1 MPDPRALIHDS
12 ADELAQAVASRLLTV
27 LTSMQAEGRTP
38 HIALTGGSIADK
50 IHAEVARQ
58 TPGSPVRWDHVEIWW
73 GDERFVPRNDPQR
86 NALQARRTMLDHIPV
101 HPSRVHE
108 IPSSDDADSPDAA
121 AVMYSDMLRNSGAGD
136 FDVVMLGL
144 GGNGHVASLMP
155 HSPALHVTDQIA
167 VGVTDSP
174 KPPPNRVSLTFDAL
188 NRTRETWFVVAG
200 EDKADAVARAL
211 AEEGSVDETPAR
223 GIHAKLHTHWFVDV
237 DAALKI

>member
-12 ADELAQAVASRLLTV
+12 PDELARAVASRLLTV
-27 LTSMQAEGRTP
+27 LTAMQAEGRTP
-38 HIALTGGSIADK
+38 QIALTGGSIAEK
-50 IHAEVARQ
+50 NHAEVARQ
-58 TPGSPVRWDHVEIWW
+58 TPGSPVRWDQVDIWW
-73 GDERFVPRNDPQR
+73 GDERFVPRHDPQR
-86 NALQARRTMLDHIPV
+86 NALQARRAMLDHIPV
-101 HPSRVHE
+101 NPARVHE
-108 IPSSDDADSPDAA
+108 IPSSDEADSPDAA

-155 HSPALHVTDQIA
+155 HSPALHVTGRIA

-174 KPPPNRVSLTFDAL
+174 KPPPNRVSLTFEAL

-211 AEEGSVDETPAR
+211 AEEGSIDETPAR
-223 GIHAKLHTHWFVDV
+223 GVHAKLHTRWFVDV
-237 DAALKI
+237 DAALKL